1 LIANFL
7 DTDIILQ
14 ASSKGIMKRIEF
26 DPEHEKIFTQNC
38 FNAFEDFIDCSKG
51 QMINQNK
58 KRNVSILRL
67 PSQNGQ
73 KVYFIKRFFSPYL
86 KDMLFTFRNFGK
98 LCSQAELELRNVH
111 LLLNNGIETYHP
123 VCWGTH
129 TFCGIERCSF
139 FVTEKIQG
147 RSLIEF
153 LFDHWDVFD
162 TGRHEKLVF
171 ELARFFRKLHSARL
185 SLPDSYLWHLF
196 LLEPIDMRQYY
207 RFAIIDLHRMQINSA
222 SPRHVA
228 RTLGSLLFSLPE
240 EWFDARLRN
249 LFVKIY
255 LESSGANPITNQRAF
270 MEILKKR
277 EHNLRARR
285 KKPDLEYLKMMV

>member
-1 LIANFL
+1 
-7 DTDIILQ
+7 
-14 ASSKGIMKRIEF
+14 MKHIEI
-26 DPEHEKIFTQNC
+26 DPGHEAIFTQNGLNT
-38 FNAFEDFIDCSKG
+38 FDDFIGCSKG
-51 QMINQNK
+51 QIINQNK
-58 KRNVSILRL
+58 KRNVSILQL
-67 PSQNGQ
+67 HSHNGQ
-73 KVYFIKRFFSPYL
+73 MVYFIKRFFSPYL

-98 LCSQAELELRNVH
+98 LCSQAELELRNARI
-111 LLLNNGIETYHP
+111 LLTNGIETYHP

-129 TFCGIERCSF
+129 TCCGIEQCSF

-153 LFDHWDVFD
+153 FFDNWDVFD
-162 TGRHEKLVF
+162 TMRHEKIVL

-196 LLEPIDMRQYY
+196 LLEPIDMQQFY
-207 RFAIIDLHRMQINSA
+207 RFAIIDLHRMQINSS

-228 RTLGSLLFSLPE
+228 RTLGSFLFSLPE
-240 EWFDARLRN
+240 EWFDTRLRN

-255 LESSGANPITNQRAF
+255 LELSGTNPIINQHTF

-277 EHNLRARR
+277 EHNLMTRR
-285 KKPDLEYLKMMV
+285 KKPDLQYLKRMV

>member
-1 LIANFL
+1 
-7 DTDIILQ
+7 
-14 ASSKGIMKRIEF
+14 MKHIEI
-26 DPEHEKIFTQNC
+26 DPGHEAIFTQNGLNT
-38 FNAFEDFIDCSKG
+38 FDDFIGCSKG
-51 QMINQNK
+51 QIINQNK
-58 KRNVSILRL
+58 KRNVSILQL
-67 PSQNGQ
+67 HSHNGQ
-73 KVYFIKRFFSPYL
+73 MVYFIKRFFSPYL

-98 LCSQAELELRNVH
+98 LCSQAELELRNARI
-111 LLLNNGIETYHP
+111 LLTNGIETYHP

-129 TFCGIERCSF
+129 TCCGIEQCSF

-153 LFDHWDVFD
+153 LFDYWGVFD

-171 ELARFFRKLHSARL
+171 ELARFFRQLHSARL

-196 LLEPIDMRQYY
+196 LLEPIDMRQDY

-222 SPRHVA
+222 SPMHVA

-249 LFVKIY
+249 MFVKIY
-255 LESSGANPITNQRAF
+255 LELSGANPITNQHAF

-277 EHNLRARR
+277 EHILRKRR
-285 KKPDLEYLKMMV
+285 KKPDLQYLKRMV